1 MVAGRGVCFL
11 PKLKQMDLLEPPS
24 IVKEVLAWP
33 PKEPGWE
40 LLEI

>member
-1 MVAGRGVCFL
+1 MVAGRDVSFL
-11 PKLKQMDLLEPPS
+11 SKLKQTDLLESPS

-40 LLEI
+40 LLET